1 MKCQAYVL
9 SRQQRRAYIEMLS
22 NTTIAQAYIKR
33 FLAMHWYRKIR
44 EKKDGLVNHIN
55 TIDDMI

>member
-1 MKCQAYVL
+1 
-9 SRQQRRAYIEMLS
+9 MLS